1 MKINWDYIKLGL
13 LTLFVGFLFAF
24 SSKRNA
30 QRFLVSKE
38 VIFLEDDNHFISY
51 PTVNKLLIQNNEEVT
66 SIAKEILDLNEME
79 ARLNNNP
86 MISKAEVFVT
96 VDGVLGAKIIQRKPI
111 ARVAASTP
119 FYIDESG
126 MEMPLSDEYAARVPI
141 ITGKIITNYKL
152 LKPLLLKLKEDNFLK
167 NHIVGIHI
175 EQDDELIFYLR
186 VYDFKV
192 EFGKPVNIDKKF
204 QNFKAF
210 YQKTL
215 KDSTITDYS
224 LVNLKLDNQV
234 VGTKK

>member
-152 LKPLLLKLKEDNFLK
+152 LKPLL
-167 NHIVGIHI
+167 
-175 EQDDELIFYLR
+175 
-186 VYDFKV
+186 
-192 EFGKPVNIDKKF
+192 
-204 QNFKAF
+204 
-210 YQKTL
+210 
-215 KDSTITDYS
+215 
-224 LVNLKLDNQV
+224 
-234 VGTKK
+234 